1 MKNRNR
7 IIIAAL
13 LSYEREI
20 FLFFITGWTIID
32 RLSYIIRPSYIY
44 QMRIMFLTPYVSKN
58 GEQFEFTRQQAS
70 HFAKKVAGDYNPI
83 HDEDNKRFCVPGDL
97 LFAVL
102 LQQEGIS
109 QKMRFD
115 FSGMVTE
122 GVNLTVENKCQK
134 ESALVDEAGK
144 EYLHMSRE
152 GEVSHNQEFIE
163 HVVSSYV
170 QFSGMNFPHI
180 MVPLMEEQQMMIN
193 CQRPLVIYESM
204 EVEFDRLDLI
214 HPQVDFTG
222 ATFDVDGKRGVV
234 TMNFAFKEDGD
245 VVGKG
250 VKRMVASG
258 LKPYDDQAVEELVE
272 RFNARK
278 EHFLALFD
286 AA

>member
-1 MKNRNR
+1 
-7 IIIAAL
+7 
-13 LSYEREI
+13 
-20 FLFFITGWTIID
+20 
-32 RLSYIIRPSYIY
+32 
-44 QMRIMFLTPYVSKN
+44 MFLTPYFSTQDN
-58 GEQFEFTRQQAS
+58 QFQFTREQAS

-102 LQQEGIS
+102 LQKEGIS

-115 FSGMVTE
+115 FSGMVND
-122 GVNLTVENKCQK
+122 GIALSIENKCEK
-134 ESALVDEAGK
+134 ESSVVDANGK

-152 GEVSHNQEFIE
+152 GETSHNAAFIE
-163 HVVSSYV
+163 HVVTNYV

-204 EVEFDRLDLI
+204 EVEFDRLDLT
-214 HPQVDFTG
+214 HPEVDFTG
-222 ATFDVDGKRGVV
+222 ATFEVEGKRGVV
-234 TMNFAFKEDGD
+234 TLNFAFKEGD
-245 VVGKG
+245 EIVGKG

-258 LKPYDDQAVEELVE
+258 LKPYDQESVDDLVN

-278 EHFLALFD
+278 DLFLAKV

>member
-1 MKNRNR
+1 
-7 IIIAAL
+7 
-13 LSYEREI
+13 
-20 FLFFITGWTIID
+20 
-32 RLSYIIRPSYIY
+32 
-44 QMRIMFLTPYVSKN
+44 MFLTPYFSTQDN
-58 GEQFEFTRQQAS
+58 QFQFTREQAS

-102 LQQEGIS
+102 LQKEGIS

-115 FSGMVTE
+115 FSGMVND
-122 GVNLTVENKCQK
+122 GIALSIENKCEK
-134 ESALVDEAGK
+134 ESSVVDANGK

-152 GEVSHNQEFIE
+152 GETSHNAAFIE
-163 HVVSSYV
+163 HVVTNYV

-204 EVEFDRLDLI
+204 EVEFDRLDLT
-214 HPQVDFTG
+214 HPEVDFLG
-222 ATFDVDGKRGVV
+222 ATFDVEGKRGVV
-234 TMNFAFKEDGD
+234 TLNFAFKEGD
-245 VVGKG
+245 EVVGKG

-258 LKPYDDQAVEELVE
+258 LKPYDQESVDDLVN

-278 EHFLALFD
+278 DLFLAKV